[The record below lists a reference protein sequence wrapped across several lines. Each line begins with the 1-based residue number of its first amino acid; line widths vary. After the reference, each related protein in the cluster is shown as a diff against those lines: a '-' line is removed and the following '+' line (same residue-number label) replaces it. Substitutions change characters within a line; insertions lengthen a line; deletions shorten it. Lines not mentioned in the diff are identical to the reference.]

1 MAKERVDEWIGGQG
15 MPGSRLVRM
24 ERGEKTQSFNICRS
38 LNTLGDYQDTY
49 VIGHPDP
56 FMSNGEFIRCRSVE
70 ELVDKILRYHGKRR
84 ELRHPPNSNSAGIP

>member
-1 MAKERVDEWIGGQG
+1 MKPSGYAWVTSEGVSRGEGTGRRVVGGQG

-56 FMSNGEFIRCRSVE
+56 FMSNGEFIR
-70 ELVDKILRYHGKRR
+70 
-84 ELRHPPNSNSAGIP
+84 